1 MSCPYGSGLGWLCW
15 RGVWGIS
22 QGPPHFLAHLAS
34 LFARWALWLEHQVG
48 VEVHQQGWVVALPD
62 MDVGQL
68 QMKRGEVALAGA
80 GFAGAFLRSVHLIQ
94 PHQGTRQ
101 LELAVPGVAL
111 QLESSASE
119 WFGFGEAGVL
129 LEKRGQGKKGQGI
142 AALAEG
148 DGFLEGFLR
157 EQPPLP

>member
-1 MSCPYGSGLGWLCW
+1 MSRPYGSGLGWLCW

-34 LFARWALWLEHQVG
+34 LFARWALWLELQVG

-62 MDVGQL
+62 MDVGQH

-101 LELAVPGVAL
+101 LELAVPGVAI
-111 QLESSASE
+111 QLESSARE
-119 WFGFGEAGVL
+119 WFGNSWRSEEHTSELQSRENLVCRLL
-129 LEKRGQGKKGQGI
+129 LEKKNKI
-142 AALAEG
+142 NTE
-148 DGFLEGFLR
+148 D
-157 EQPPLP
+157 